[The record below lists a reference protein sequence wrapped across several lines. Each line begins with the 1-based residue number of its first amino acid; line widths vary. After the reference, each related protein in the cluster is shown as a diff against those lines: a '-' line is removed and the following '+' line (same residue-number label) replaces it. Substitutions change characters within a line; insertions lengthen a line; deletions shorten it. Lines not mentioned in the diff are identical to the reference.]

1 MKTFTGDCSRNG
13 ALSKELVTDDTALE
27 RIRRILRE
35 KGCSDAEINAA
46 LDQDTLDLFAI
57 ERIFLPGQRRFTL
70 AQVALDAGV
79 SIDLV
84 RKVWRAL
91 GFVDVAD
98 DEVAFT
104 DMDRV
109 ALDLLASIVGLE
121 FATVEQVLHGA
132 RVIGSSMARI
142 AEATLGEDLDRLAHE
157 TSTLDDLAEF
167 IATSE
172 AGLSAQAQLMEFAWR
187 HHIQEATRRRLVH
200 RDEGEGS
207 HMRPVLTVGFADIVE
222 FTALSLELSAAELT
236 DVVQRFEEVS
246 IDVVTDEGGR
256 AIKMMGDEV
265 LFAVDSTRSAL
276 RIGLRLADLYRYD
289 EIVSNLRVGIARGHV
304 LPTDG
309 DLFGPTVN
317 LASRLVALGRP
328 GKVLVAS
335 DVAEALD
342 RNDGQEFAFGPIVRR
357 NLKGVGE
364 VVTRECRWSDDS

>member
-1 MKTFTGDCSRNG
+1 
-13 ALSKELVTDDTALE
+13 
-27 RIRRILRE
+27 
-35 KGCSDAEINAA
+35 
-46 LDQDTLDLFAI
+46 
-57 ERIFLPGQRRFTL
+57 
-70 AQVALDAGV
+70 
-79 SIDLV
+79 
-84 RKVWRAL
+84 
-91 GFVDVAD
+91 
-98 DEVAFT
+98 
-104 DMDRV
+104 MDRV
-109 ALDLLASIVGLE
+109 ALDLLASVVGLE

-142 AEATLGEDLDRLAHE
+142 AEATLGEDLDRLAQE
-157 TSTLDDLAEF
+157 TSSLDDLAEF

-222 FTALSLELSAAELT
+222 FTTLSRELSPAELT
-236 DVVQRFEEVS
+236 DVIQRFEEVS

-265 LFAVDSTRSAL
+265 LFAVDSPRSAL
-276 RIGLRLADLYRYD
+276 RIGLRLADLYRHD
-289 EIVSNLRVGIARGHV
+289 EIVSNLRVGIARGQV
-304 LPTDG
+304 FPTDG

-328 GKVLVAS
+328 GTVLVAS

-342 RNDGQEFAFGPIVRR
+342 RNDGQEFAFGAIVRR

-364 VVTRECRWSDDS
+364 VVTRECRWADDS